1 MKPLSTFLKIPDPF
15 LNTLP
20 NILINIT
27 LYYRILL
34 SIGFA
39 VFLGL
44 VFFIKSTD
52 AETIKVS
59 SDFGYNYA
67 NLNSSNAKVAEGRLF
82 FQNEDALVF
91 QFDGLYADVSGLDFK
106 GLGAHYYF
114 YHDTNS
120 MLGISGSR
128 LSGDLVNSGEIAFE
142 GTYNLSKFTLGS
154 KLGYASI
161 KYKQSAPF
169 IDTDLKKA
177 FAMIYLKSIIKET
190 LMVNIA
196 YERRFDLNALSL
208 EAEYFSPINNVSFF
222 THLQTASND
231 YDHATLGI
239 RYHFDG
245 SSKNLPKAS
254 SASLKKKAFSNRVKD
269 TLFGVGNY
277 GALYNKKGNRY
288 AQENNLN
295 TNFND
300 FGLSIELIGG
310 PNEAYPVGPDE
321 IN

>member
-208 EAEYFSPINNVSFF
+208 EAEYFSPINNVSFSLIYRL
-222 THLQTASND
+222 LQMIMTMQPLEFVIILMAVLKT
-231 YDHATLGI
+231 YQKQVPH
-239 RYHFDG
+239 R
-245 SSKNLPKAS
+245 SKKRLS
-254 SASLKKKAFSNRVKD
+254 RTGLKILYLAWVIMELFITKKAIATHRK
-269 TLFGVGNY
+269 
-277 GALYNKKGNRY
+277 
-288 AQENNLN
+288 
-295 TNFND
+295 
-300 FGLSIELIGG
+300 LI
-310 PNEAYPVGPDE
+310 
-321 IN
+321 